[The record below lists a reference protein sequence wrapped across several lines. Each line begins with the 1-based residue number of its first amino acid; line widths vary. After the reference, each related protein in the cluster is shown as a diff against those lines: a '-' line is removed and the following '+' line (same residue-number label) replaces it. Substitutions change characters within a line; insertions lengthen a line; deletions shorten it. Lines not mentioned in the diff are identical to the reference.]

1 MCELLGMSANTPTD
15 IVFSVT
21 GLIERGGR
29 TGPHRDGWGIA
40 FYEGKGCRLFRDP
53 SASTDSAVARF
64 VKNYPIKSEVVISH
78 IRRANRGKICL
89 ANTHPF
95 VRELWGRMWCFAHN
109 GQLKG
114 IKKRGLTFYK
124 PVGTTDSEHAF
135 CWLLDRIREQFPEPP
150 QKRQHLHN
158 YVAEL
163 GWELDALGVANF
175 LLSDSHYL
183 YAHCSTRM
191 CWITRR
197 APFGAAKLIDTEVE
211 IDFATETTDKDIV
224 TVVATQ
230 PLTDNEAWQ
239 SMENGELRVFDKGI
253 SQRLN

>member
-21 GLIERGGR
+21 GLIERGGH

-53 SASTDSAVARF
+53 EPSTDSNVAKF
-64 VKNYPIKSEVVISH
+64 IKHYPIKSKIVISH
-78 IRRANRGKICL
+78 VRRANRGKVCL
-89 ANTHPF
+89 ENTHPF

-114 IKKRGLTFYK
+114 IKNRGLKFYK

-150 QKRQHLHN
+150 KKQETLHR

-163 GWELDALGVANF
+163 GWELDSLGVANF
-175 LLSDSHYL
+175 LLSDCKTL
-183 YAHCSTRM
+183 YAHCSTKM

-197 APFGAAKLIDTEVE
+197 APFGAAQLIDAEMAV
-211 IDFATETTDKDIV
+211 DFAAETTPNDVV

-230 PLTDNEAWQ
+230 PLTDNEEWTK
-239 SMENGELRVFDKGI
+239 MGKGELRLFREGVSRRI
-253 SQRLN
+253 R

>member
-1 MCELLGMSANTPTD
+1 MCELLAMSANTPTD
-15 IVFSVT
+15 IVFSIT
-21 GLIERGGR
+21 GLIERGGH

-53 SASTDSAVARF
+53 TPSIDSAVAKF
-64 VKNYPIKSEVVISH
+64 VKGYPIKSKLVISH
-78 IRRANRGKICL
+78 VRRANRGKVCL
-89 ANTHPF
+89 ENTHPF

-114 IKKRGLTFYK
+114 IKRRGLKFYQ

-135 CWLLDRIREQFPEPP
+135 CWILDRIREQFPQPP
-150 QKRQHLHN
+150 SKLALNR
-158 YVAEL
+158 YMREL

-175 LLSDSHYL
+175 LLSDSRYL
-183 YAHCSTRM
+183 YAHCSTKM

-197 APFGAAKLIDTEVE
+197 APFSNAQLIDADLQV
-211 IDFATETTDKDIV
+211 DFATQTTANDVV

-230 PLTDNEAWQ
+230 PLTDNEQWQ
-239 SMENGELRVFDKGI
+239 PMEKGELRVFDQGL
-253 SQRLN
+253 SQRLR